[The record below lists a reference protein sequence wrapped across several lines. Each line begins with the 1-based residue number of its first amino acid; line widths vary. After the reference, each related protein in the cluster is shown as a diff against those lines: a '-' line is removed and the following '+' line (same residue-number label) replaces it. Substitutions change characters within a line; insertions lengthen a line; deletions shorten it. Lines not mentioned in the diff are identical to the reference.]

1 MQFLLL
7 YFVILTISTTTNT
20 QNVLE
25 QADSCFSTVQIAV
38 PYTLWVGTNVTAEFN
53 MTFTVPHYTMFYD
66 VMKLAENQSPEQY
79 R

>member
-7 YFVILTISTTTNT
+7 CFVILTISTTAKT

-25 QADSCFSTVQIAV
+25 HVDSCLSTVQITV

-53 MTFTVPHYTMFYD
+53 ISITVPQYTRFYD
-66 VMKLAENQSPEQY
+66 VMKRAESQSPEQY